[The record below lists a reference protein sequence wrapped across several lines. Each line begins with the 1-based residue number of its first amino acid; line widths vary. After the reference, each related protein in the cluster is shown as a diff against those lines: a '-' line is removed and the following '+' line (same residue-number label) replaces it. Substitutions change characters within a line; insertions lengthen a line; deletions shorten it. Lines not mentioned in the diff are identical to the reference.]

1 MSAGLIAIVEDDDR
15 LRKATA
21 KILEAEGF
29 GVLALAGAEEALAEL
44 KTVRPDLVL
53 SDVRLGGMDGMEL
66 CRRIRKDPRL
76 ASVPVILLSGAAIA
90 TEDQIEGIEGG
101 ADDYLI
107 KPVPSKLLVARVK
120 AVLRRF
126 AAPGALAAVLRA
138 EGLELDVRARTV
150 TAAGKSVALTR
161 KEFDFLTL
169 LLNRRGEVL
178 THQYLL
184 DSVWGIDPASGVD
197 TETLKTH
204 ASTMRV
210 KLGKAIGDKIVS
222 VRGVGYTFRG

>member
-1 MSAGLIAIVEDDDR
+1 MSAGLIAVIEDDDR

-21 KILEAEGF
+21 RILEAEGF

-44 KTVRPDLVL
+44 KAVRPDLVL

-66 CRRIRKDPRL
+66 CRKIRSDPRL
-76 ASVPVILLSGAAIA
+76 AAVPVILLSGEATA
-90 TEDQIEGIEGG
+90 TEDQIEGMERG
-101 ADDYLI
+101 ADDYLL

-138 EGLELDVRARTV
+138 EGLELDVRARMV
-150 TAAGKSVALTR
+150 TAGGQSVALTR

-204 ASTMRV
+204 ASTLRV

>member
-1 MSAGLIAIVEDDDR
+1 MSAGLIAVIEDDDR
-15 LRKATA
+15 LRKVTA
-21 KILEAEGF
+21 KTLEVEGY

-66 CRRIRKDPRL
+66 CRRIRNDPRL
-76 ASVPVILLSGAAIA
+76 ASVPVILLSGARIA

-101 ADDYLI
+101 ADDYLL
-107 KPVPSKLLVARVK
+107 KPVPAKLLVARVK
-120 AVLRRF
+120 AVLRRY

-138 EGLELDVRARTV
+138 EGLELDVRSRTV
-150 TAAGKSVALTR
+150 TVAGTIVALTR

-184 DSVWGIDPASGVD
+184 D
-197 TETLKTH
+197 
-204 ASTMRV
+204 
-210 KLGKAIGDKIVS
+210 
-222 VRGVGYTFRG
+222 